1 MAAII
6 FDFDGTIA
14 DSFESV
20 VQVFYELTGRKE
32 RLSPEAIE
40 RLRGMSLHGA
50 AEELGIRPWKMPFLL
65 MRGRRRMS
73 KLVGTLQAHPG
84 VPEAIRKL
92 HAEGHQ
98 LFIMSSNSEKNI
110 VRFLREH
117 HMRKNFVNIYGN
129 VGLLSKAGV
138 LRKIRRRNRLGSDN
152 CWYIG
157 DEVRDIEGAK
167 LAGIKIM
174 AVTWGFNT
182 AELLQQHQPTAMV
195 NTPAELLQVLE
206 VA

>member
-14 DSFESV
+14 DSFETV
-20 VQVFYELTGRKE
+20 VQIFHELTGRKE

-40 RLRGMSLHGA
+40 RLRGMSLPQA
-50 AEELGIRPWKMPFLL
+50 AEELGVRPWRMPFLV
-65 MRGRRRMS
+65 MVGRRRMG
-73 KLVGTLQAHPG
+73 KRIAQVRTHPG
-84 VPEAIRKL
+84 VPETVRKL
-92 HAEGHQ
+92 YAEGHQ

-110 VRFLREH
+110 RLFLKQH
-117 HMRKNFVNIYGN
+117 HMLKEFVSIYGN

-138 LRKIRRRNRLGSDN
+138 LRKIRRRNRLGSDT
-152 CWYIG
+152 CWYVG

-167 LAGIKIM
+167 LAGIKVI

-182 AELLQQHQPTAMV
+182 AELLRGHQPTVLV
-195 NTPAELLQVLE
+195 NAPTELLQVLE
-206 VA
+206 EA